1 MANKLD
7 HEYLE
12 KAIEE
17 IQNCY
22 DEPVNIPDW
31 LIMNLTETGFKELAS
46 SVNTQQE
53 TMQAYHDDDDTVEFD
68 FTITEEMIK
77 EYKESNNDNN

>member
-31 LIMNLTETGFKELAS
+31 LIINLTETGFKELAS
-46 SVNTQQE
+46 SVKTQQE
-53 TMQAYHDDDDTVEFD
+53 SMQEYHDDDETVEFD

>member
-31 LIMNLTETGFKELAS
+31 LIINLTETGFKELAS

-53 TMQAYHDDDDTVEFD
+53 TMQAYHDDDETVEFD

>member
-53 TMQAYHDDDDTVEFD
+53 TMQAYHDDDETVEFD